1 VSPALLN
8 LFDSGMGFAKLFQHE
23 PRSRGSLAFEKT
35 GLQGCHEASADE
47 KESHAIAVALPDE
60 GLFAVCHVVVG
71 VVRSH
76 EDDV

>member
-1 VSPALLN
+1 
-8 LFDSGMGFAKLFQHE
+8 MGFAKLFQHE

-71 VVRSH
+71 VVRSR